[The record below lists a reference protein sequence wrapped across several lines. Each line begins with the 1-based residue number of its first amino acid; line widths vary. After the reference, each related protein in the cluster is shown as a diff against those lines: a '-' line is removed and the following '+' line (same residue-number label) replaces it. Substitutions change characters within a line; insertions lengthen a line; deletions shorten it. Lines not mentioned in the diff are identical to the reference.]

1 MGWGCLVTQR
11 FSPGH
16 APTVRPRRRLPAP
29 LIADGVGLQSAN
41 RERVQVFRG
50 LTGGSRRR
58 GLVRAR
64 RCEVRWRL
72 RALMKAGVRPQGD
85 DDGPTTFHLLC
96 SNAGKRDAGVSL
108 AARAESAPQST
119 AKPGGN
125 GPGVVTCSSAGG
137 QPAALL
143 VFEHVH
149 LSNNRLKLTV
159 RGRSTP
165 ESRSRSRTAA

>member
-11 FSPGH
+11 CSPGH
-16 APTVRPRRRLPAP
+16 APTVWPRRRLPAP

-41 RERVQVFRG
+41 RERVQVFCG
-50 LTGGSRRR
+50 SAGWSRRR

-72 RALMKAGVRPQGD
+72 GALVKAGLRPRGD
-85 DDGPTTFHLLC
+85 DRGPTAHHQLC
-96 SNAGKRDAGVSL
+96 SNSLMLDAGDSL
-108 AARAESAPQST
+108 AAVAVWTPQST
-119 AKPGGN
+119 ARPGGS
-125 GPGVVTCSSAGG
+125 GRGGVASSSLGG

-143 VFEHVH
+143 RFEHVH

-159 RGRSTP
+159 RGRPTP

>member
-41 RERVQVFRG
+41 RDRVQVSLG
-50 LTGGSRRR
+50 SAGWSRRR

-64 RCEVRWRL
+64 RCEVCWRL
-72 RALMKAGVRPQGD
+72 RALVKAGLCPRGD
-85 DDGPTTFHLLC
+85 DGGPTAPHLLS

-108 AARAESAPQST
+108 AAGAVWTPQST
-119 AKPGGN
+119 ARPGGS
-125 GPGVVTCSSAGG
+125 GPGGVASSLLGG

-143 VFEHVH
+143 KFEHVH
-149 LSNNRLKLTV
+149 LSNNRLKLTA
-159 RGRSTP
+159 RGRSGA
-165 ESRSRSRTAA
+165 ESLRRTRAAA